1 MPIGVDDLHVHR
13 VHDRRRDPL
22 GQRLVDGRTI
32 TCTNLTL
39 DATSSASAHVEVTC
53 ALTYSTGNIAGNVH
67 TTGDAV
73 VSGTTY
79 TWNATLKANQITFSE
94 TALTGGSLDVS
105 ATVTTSTSADED
117 EKCYSAAAT
126 VSLP

>member
-1 MPIGVDDLHVHR
+1 MPHR
-13 VHDRRRDPL
+13 AR
-22 GQRLVDGRTI
+22 
-32 TCTNLTL
+32 
-39 DATSSASAHVEVTC
+39 AHVEVTC